1 MRCSCLQFNAAGMRF
16 AANCFDTGER
26 SLYPVSCGDY
36 ACRPARFSRISMTDN
51 TEKETGGGAS
61 EATAA
66 QKAGGQGIRVPRAVR
81 KRLRAAAVAKV
92 RQDIIHAGRSEAD
105 YAAEDLEYLVAEKE
119 KEIWSGIGWKGFGI
133 VALLLGI
140 NIGI

>member
-1 MRCSCLQFNAAGMRF
+1 MTEEEQNTSV
-16 AANCFDTGER
+16 D
-26 SLYPVSCGDY
+26 
-36 ACRPARFSRISMTDN
+36 RPSRL
-51 TEKETGGGAS
+51 
-61 EATAA
+61 
-66 QKAGGQGIRVPRAVR
+66 PRAVR

-105 YAAEDLEYLVAEKE
+105 YSQDDLEYLVAEKE
-119 KEIWSGIGWKGFGI
+119 KEIWSGIGWKGFGV